1 MDEDLTKDVMK
12 YLGTRYIKVPRV
24 IWDDLSSPVICVR
37 RTAKVYY
44 ALFMECEYIE
54 KVVVVR
60 NREEICRVGEVIT
73 TYKELSF
80 LTDMGVHAVQ
90 NYVKILVDK
99 SLIKVSH
106 VGDRTRFEV
115 VGYKLFMK
123 ATSTPS
129 NKKNGAANSN
139 RSTSE
144 QENQGIP
151 GYLKNIPR
159 TDLIEQELQ

>member
-1 MDEDLTKDVMK
+1 MNEDLTKDVMD
-12 YLGTRYIKVPRV
+12 YLGTRYVKVPRA
-24 IWDDLSSPVICVR
+24 IWDDLSSSVISVR
-37 RTAKVYY
+37 RTAKVYS

-60 NREEICRVGEVIT
+60 NKEEICQVGEVIT

-80 LTDMGVHAVQ
+80 LTDMGLHAVQ

-99 SLIKVSH
+99 SLLKVSH

-115 VGYKLFMK
+115 VGYKFFMK

-129 NKKNGAANSN
+129 NKKMGAAKSS
-139 RSTSE
+139 RSASV

-159 TDLIEQELQ
+159 IDLIEHE